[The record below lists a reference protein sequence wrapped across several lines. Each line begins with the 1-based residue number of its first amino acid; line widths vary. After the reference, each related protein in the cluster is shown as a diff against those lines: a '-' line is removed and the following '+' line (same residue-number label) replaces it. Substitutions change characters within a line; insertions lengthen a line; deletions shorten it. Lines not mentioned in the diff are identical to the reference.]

1 MGSSLPRR
9 GPKCAFVCCVAQHTF
24 CVKVSDVGFEVWG
37 WGLRFGVWGLEL
49 GFGVWGLWFMV
60 WRLELVV
67 SGKRYIL
74 MSIDKS
80 TDSFVLHLVQGLWFR
95 VKGFWFWVWGV
106 GFRV

>member
-1 MGSSLPRR
+1 
-9 GPKCAFVCCVAQHTF
+9 
-24 CVKVSDVGFEVWG
+24 
-37 WGLRFGVWGLEL
+37 
-49 GFGVWGLWFMV
+49 MV